1 MIRETRV
8 KSRHKA
14 VVTGLYVVPEYRAHG
29 IGGKLVMTLLDEARR
44 IPGLTRLQIFVI
56 GNNDVAKTLYE
67 RYGFEVY
74 GIEPDA
80 KRQNGIS
87 FDMIQ
92 MTLGI

>member
-1 MIRETRV
+1 
-8 KSRHKA
+8 
-14 VVTGLYVVPEYRAHG
+14 
-29 IGGKLVMTLLDEARR
+29 MTLLDEARR